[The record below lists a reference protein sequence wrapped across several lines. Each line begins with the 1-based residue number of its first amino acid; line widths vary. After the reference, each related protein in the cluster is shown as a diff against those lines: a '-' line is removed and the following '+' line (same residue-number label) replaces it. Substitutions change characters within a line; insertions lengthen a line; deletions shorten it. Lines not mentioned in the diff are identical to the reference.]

1 MCGVAGF
8 LRLDGGPAKDYEP
21 DLAAM
26 TDRLTHRGP
35 DAASGWIENG
45 IALGHRRLSVLDP
58 SDAGD
63 QPMMSRCGR
72 FVLSFNGEIYNF
84 PELTQD
90 ILVPAGIEPRSGSDT
105 EVLVEVVA
113 RIGPEATLPR
123 LNGMFAFALWDRR
136 ERTLHLA
143 RDRIGIKP
151 LYWSR
156 QGSAVLFASQVSSLA
171 KHRHWNGALS
181 DAGIWDF
188 LHNTRIS
195 QDRTAYANCWKVEPG
210 RHLILREDGSC
221 RIETYFDLAE
231 LAASCRERAAEKRD
245 HREAVAELDDLLH
258 RVVRDQSRADVP
270 VGAFLSGG
278 IDSSL
283 VVAML
288 RRDRPVRSFS
298 IGYAEPEYDESEE
311 ARAIADHLDAEHETL
326 VLTPEHAVEAI
337 PALPESYDE
346 PFADPSQIPTTL
358 VSRLARDAVTV
369 ALSGDGGDE
378 LFAGYERYSVVL
390 DSWRQRR
397 YVPDALKR
405 PVAWGLRTVPPA
417 LWRALLKPW
426 LRDAGQSVPYY
437 SKLLCEPDIVTF
449 SQRANYLGIG
459 AAAIAAQDGRN
470 QPTLPEDRPP
480 RPSSDLDRLL
490 YHDQRIRLPDSMLTK
505 VDRASMASSLEVRVP
520 LLDNRI
526 LEFAWSL
533 PESSLIAGNRRK
545 IILRDVLSRHL
556 PRKLFERPKKG
567 FHVPLRLWLAGP
579 LRDWAET
586 MLGDGLETVSDYLDA
601 RAVQALWRRYL
612 HGESHLV
619 HPIWTA
625 LMLVSWRMAH
635 RTPPPRPVAQAAE

>member
-8 LRLDGGPAKDYEP
+8 LRLDGGPAKAYEP

-26 TDRLTHRGP
+26 TDRLAHRGP
-35 DAASGWIENG
+35 DAASGWIEDS
-45 IALGHRRLSVLDP
+45 IALGHRRLSVLDT

-84 PELTQD
+84 PELTRD
-90 ILVPAGIEPRSGSDT
+90 ILTPVGIEPRSSGDT

-113 RIGPEATLPR
+113 RLGPDATLPL

-181 DAGIWDF
+181 DAGIRDF

-195 QDRTAYANCWKVEPG
+195 EDRTAYANCWKVEPG

-221 RIETYFDLAE
+221 RIESYFDLAG
-231 LAASCRERAAEKRD
+231 LAASRRERAAGKRD
-245 HREAVAELDDLLH
+245 HREAVAELDDLLQ

-298 IGYAEPEYDESEE
+298 IGYAEPEYDESGE
-311 ARAIADHLDAEHETL
+311 ARAVADHLGTEHETL
-326 VLTPEHAVEAI
+326 ILTPKHAVEAI
-337 PALPESYDE
+337 PALPEFYDE
-346 PFADPSQIPTTL
+346 PFADPSQIPATL

-378 LFAGYERYSVVL
+378 LFAGYERYSAML
-390 DSWRQRR
+390 GTWRRRR
-397 YVPDALKR
+397 YVPGVLKR
-405 PVAWGLRTVPPA
+405 PLARCLRAVPSRV
-417 LWRALLKPW
+417 WRMLLRPW
-426 LRDAGQSVPYY
+426 LRDASQSIPYY

-449 SQRANYLGIG
+449 SQRSNYLGVG
-459 AAAIAAQDGRN
+459 AAAIAAQNGRDHPSPSDGRA
-470 QPTLPEDRPP
+470 PFL
-480 RPSSDLDRLL
+480 SSDLDRLL

-533 PESSLIAGNRRK
+533 PESSLLDGARRK
-545 IILRDVLSRHL
+545 IILHDVLARHV

-567 FHVPLRLWLAGP
+567 FHIPLQLWLAGP
-579 LRDWAET
+579 LRDWAEA
-586 MLGDGLETVSDYLDA
+586 MLGDGLKTVSDYLDA
-601 RAVQALWRRYL
+601 PAVQTLWRRYL
-612 HGESHLV
+612 HGESYLV

-625 LMLVSWRMAH
+625 LMLVSWRMSH
-635 RTPPPRPVAQAAE
+635 RTPPPRPAAQTAG